1 MVRTAFFSTDKQTS
15 DQMYSIHV
23 KAFPYVFQML
33 TLSSALSLKPRW
45 DLMQKKQW
53 PDQSWNLTHIR
64 QQPVP
69 ETNSPPTVTRPGA
82 EPTICKSD
90 LQKVRPL
97 PSVIFCFVLFSVVF
111 FFFYFLATSQGMWDL
126 SSQTRDRT
134 HVPSIAITKC
144 QPLDHQGS
152 PWIIIFR

>member
-1 MVRTAFFSTDKQTS
+1 M
-15 DQMYSIHV
+15 

-33 TLSSALSLKPRW
+33 TLSSALSLKPRR

-97 PSVIFCFVLFSVVF
+97 PSVIFCFVLFSVF
-111 FFFYFLATSQGMWDL
+111 FCLFFTFWPYHRACGILVPGPGIEIMSPALQSPSVSHWTTREVPGPL
-126 SSQTRDRT
+126 SSDRR
-134 HVPSIAITKC
+134 V
-144 QPLDHQGS
+144 QEGEE
-152 PWIIIFR
+152 